1 MRNYAPIQ
9 LSPAEASALSQLL
22 GSPETSTQV
31 QLRAR
36 ILLAA
41 THGLNSHQISLQVGC
56 SRRTAAFWRKRFQTD
71 GLKCLTTAKPRSGR
85 KPTVRN
91 NCREQVL
98 QMLRDDLA
106 LTGKRRSIRAIAQA
120 CKVSKDTV
128 HRIAQ
133 QLHPTATTNP
143 ALSPNNCPLDQTT
156 ADSGNQS
163 PPRDNQ

>member
-22 GSPETSTQV
+22 SSPETSTQL

-41 THGLNSHQISLQVGC
+41 TRGLNSHQISLQVGC
-56 SRRTAAFWRKRFQTD
+56 SRRTAAFWRKRFQTE
-71 GLKCLTTAKPRSGR
+71 GLKCLTTAKPKSGR

-106 LTGKRRSIRAIAQA
+106 LTGKRRSIRAIAEA

-133 QLHPTATTNP
+133 QMHTTAPLNAP
-143 ALSPNNCPLDQTT
+143 PSRNDRPLDPHP
-156 ADSGNQS
+156 ADSSDQS
-163 PPRDNQ
+163 PPCDNL